1 MSVLVI
7 LLPSRPR
14 TAGVAPPP
22 ADYAYACS
30 TDGRGVERQG
40 RAPATQLPQADRV
53 IAVVPDG
60 DLGWQRVAVP
70 RAPAARLRAALGAVL
85 EERLLDDD
93 EAVHLALAPGL
104 VSGQTGWVA
113 VVHRDW
119 LNLLLG
125 DLERAG
131 TRVDAV
137 LPSSWPRPDARL
149 HALAAGDGDEPV
161 LVWSHDDG
169 VSCLHLA
176 GGLARQQ
183 LAGVDRQALACTAHP
198 AAVAQAERWLE
209 APVAVLGD
217 AERALQAITS
227 GWNLRQFEFA
237 PRHRGLQSLRDALRQ
252 LTGPEWRALRVGLAA
267 LLLLQVVG
275 LNAWAWRLDQ
285 AVQDKRGAMT
295 QLLQASHPQV
305 RSVLDAPVQMQRETD
320 LLRVAAGRAGPTDFE
335 PMLAAA
341 AAAWP
346 DGQGP
351 LQKLRFEPGRLTLD
365 TRGWGDAQRLQF
377 ADRLRAAGYGAENQG
392 EQVLIT
398 AGGRS

>member
-1 MSVLVI
+1 
-7 LLPSRPR
+7 
-14 TAGVAPPP
+14 
-22 ADYAYACS
+22 
-30 TDGRGVERQG
+30 
-40 RAPATQLPQADRV
+40 
-53 IAVVPDG
+53 
-60 DLGWQRVAVP
+60 
-70 RAPAARLRAALGAVL
+70 
-85 EERLLDDD
+85 
-93 EAVHLALAPGL
+93 
-104 VSGQTGWVA
+104 
-113 VVHRDW
+113 
-119 LNLLLG
+119 
-125 DLERAG
+125 
-131 TRVDAV
+131 
-137 LPSSWPRPDARL
+137 
-149 HALAAGDGDEPV
+149 
-161 LVWSHDDG
+161 
-169 VSCLHLA
+169 
-176 GGLARQQ
+176 
-183 LAGVDRQALACTAHP
+183 
-198 AAVAQAERWLE
+198 
-209 APVAVLGD
+209 VAVLGD

-392 EQVLIT
+392 EQVLIAAAAAVADRARGLAGART
-398 AGGRS
+398 AGTPAAAAGRVAGRLVPGVDGGAAAGLAHAARRPATAGPPGRPVADHAGPGRRHP